1 MVVVAI
7 YPFNSA
13 GSFVQRVVFSL
24 TKLLSS
30 RYPRD
35 RCNHTWRLGENSRDR
50 CNDAWPLGENARDR
64 CNETW
69 PLGENSR
76 DRCDDTWPLS
86 KKSLHLNATYAPRSK
101 TFTAK
106 WFCSTCEVSRLRCL
120 ILLDTSSAETNATS
134 RLGRD
139 HCNDNCALAGTGK
152 SSWATSALA
161 RTGKS
166 SGTRSL

>member
-50 CNDAWPLGENARDR
+50 CNDAWPLRENAWNR
-64 CNETW
+64 CNDTW
-69 PLGENSR
+69 PLGENTR
-76 DRCDDTWPLS
+76 DRCNDTMTLS
-86 KKSLHLNATYAPRSK
+86 KKSLHLNAPYAPRSK
-101 TFTAK
+101 TYTATC
-106 WFCSTCEVSRLRCL
+106 FCFFEPAHPMKQTRRMIKCH
-120 ILLDTSSAETNATS
+120 ATYIFY
-134 RLGRD
+134 D
-139 HCNDNCALAGTGK
+139 FVCASL
-152 SSWATSALA
+152 WAL
-161 RTGKS
+161 
-166 SGTRSL
+166 